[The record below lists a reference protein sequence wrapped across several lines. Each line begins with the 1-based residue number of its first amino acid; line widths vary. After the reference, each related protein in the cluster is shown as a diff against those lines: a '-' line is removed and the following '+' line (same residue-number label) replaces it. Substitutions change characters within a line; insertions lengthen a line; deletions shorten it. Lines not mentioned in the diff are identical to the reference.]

1 MGVKVLWTLFH
12 LKQLPGFILQ
22 YYFFADMYNPKNNPF
37 KVPLDNDIFT
47 LRERERDAKLQV
59 KLLEWHLK
67 KFAKLFKN
75 TYTTQVLSSFFLQ
88 KTWTSNSRTLWLRLI
103 LNTIFSCFKT
113 FQISWKFAKKEQEI
127 PAFFNLAPGFHSVWA
142 RKSACKIP
150 ASTNGTGIICVRF
163 QTCTNDNILV
173 LYLFPSV
180 RIL

>member
-67 KFAKLFKN
+67 KFAKLFKYLH
-75 TYTTQVLSSFFLQ
+75 YT
-88 KTWTSNSRTLWLRLI
+88 
-103 LNTIFSCFKT
+103 
-113 FQISWKFAKKEQEI
+113 
-127 PAFFNLAPGFHSVWA
+127 G
-142 RKSACKIP
+142 
-150 ASTNGTGIICVRF
+150 
-163 QTCTNDNILV
+163 LV
-173 LYLFPSV
+173 LLFSTKN
-180 RIL
+180 LNF